1 MVQNSPPNLY
11 NHIMFIIDT
20 ATVISAGCT
29 QPDAEWKLPAHT
41 HIHWEFIY
49 FLKGSG
55 KVDLPDTSY
64 APHQFH
70 LVVYPPHMPHAE
82 ASNPRDPQQ
91 TVFLMVDVQTEDMQ
105 QMPLMLP
112 DVGGE
117 MGWLAS
123 RILAEVTSGRGGQ
136 PLLNYYGR
144 AFLCH
149 VERAWQQ
156 GMGVHADLAQLA
168 AQYLAVNYHQ
178 PLSLSE
184 VASAVNTTRS
194 HLSHL
199 FRKRWELTPSNYLM
213 QLRLQAAQRLLCT
226 TELRVGDVASQCGF
240 TDPLYFSRVFHRAM
254 GLAPSEYRQ
263 ANKKPQN
270 EQ

>member
-1 MVQNSPPNLY
+1 
-11 NHIMFIIDT
+11 MFIIDT
-20 ATVISAGCT
+20 ATIISAGST
-29 QPDAEWKLPAHT
+29 QPDAGWKIAAHT
-41 HIHWEFIY
+41 HQFWEFIY

-55 KVDLPDTSY
+55 KVDLPQATY

-70 LVVYPPHMPHAE
+70 LVVYPPLVPHAE

-91 TVFLMVDVQTEDMQ
+91 TVFLAIDVQTENQ
-105 QMPLMLP
+105 QPVPLMLP

-123 RILAEVTSGRGGQ
+123 QILNEANSERRNQ
-136 PLLNYYGR
+136 ALMNYYGR

-156 GMGVHADLAQLA
+156 GKGVQPDLAQLA

-184 VASAVNTTRS
+184 VATAVNTTRS

-199 FRKRWELTPSNYLM
+199 FRKRWGITPSNYLM

-226 TELRVGDVASQCGF
+226 TELRVGDVAAQCGF
-240 TDPLYFSRVFHRAM
+240 TDPLYFSRVFHRAL
-254 GLAPSEYRQ
+254 GLAPSEFRQ
-263 ANKKPQN
+263 TKQQQPGS
-270 EQ
+270 

>member
-1 MVQNSPPNLY
+1 M
-11 NHIMFIIDT
+11 
-20 ATVISAGCT
+20 
-29 QPDAEWKLPAHT
+29 
-41 HIHWEFIY
+41 
-49 FLKGSG
+49 KGSG

-70 LVVYPPHMPHAE
+70 LVVYPPMMPHAE
-82 ASNPRDPQQ
+82 ASNPRNPQQ
-91 TVFLMVDVQTEDMQ
+91 TVFMSIDVQTENMQ

-123 RILAEVTSGRGGQ
+123 RVLAEVNSGRSDQ
-136 PLLNYYGR
+136 HLINYYGR

-156 GMGVHADLAQLA
+156 GKGVQTDLAQLA

-199 FRKRWELTPSNYLM
+199 FRKRWEITPSNYLM

-226 TELRVGDVASQCGF
+226 TELRVGDVAAQCGF
-240 TDPLYFSRVFHRAM
+240 TDPLYFSRVFHRAV
-254 GLAPSEYRQ
+254 GKAPSDYRLENQ
-263 ANKKPQN
+263 KPADD
-270 EQ
+270 E

>member
-1 MVQNSPPNLY
+1 MVWNHPANLY
-11 NHIMFIIDT
+11 NGNMFIIDT
-20 ATVISAGCT
+20 ATVIGAGST
-29 QPDAEWKLPAHT
+29 QPDAGWKLSAHT
-41 HIHWEFIY
+41 HVHWEFIY

-70 LVVYPPHMPHAE
+70 LVVYPPLMPHAE

-91 TVFLMVDVQTEDMQ
+91 TVFLMIDVQTEDMK

-123 RILAEVTSGRGGQ
+123 RILAEVDSGRGGQ
-136 PLLNYYGR
+136 QLINYYAR

-149 VERAWQQ
+149 VEHAWQQ
-156 GMGVHADLAQLA
+156 GKEVHTDLAQLA

-199 FRKRWELTPSNYLM
+199 FRKRWGITPSNYLM

-226 TELRVGDVASQCGF
+226 TELRVGDVATQCGF

-254 GLAPSEYRQ
+254 DQAPSEYRM
-263 ANKKPQN
+263 AHIKPRS
-270 EQ
+270 E